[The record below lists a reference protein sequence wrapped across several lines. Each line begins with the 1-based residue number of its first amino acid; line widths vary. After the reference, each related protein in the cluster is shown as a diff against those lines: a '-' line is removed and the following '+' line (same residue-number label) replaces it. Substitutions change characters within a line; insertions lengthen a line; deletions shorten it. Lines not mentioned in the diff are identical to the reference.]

1 MLRIYSPG
9 PAGATC
15 IADLAI
21 GLQGADLPPGA
32 AWIDLTS
39 PTPEEEQFV
48 ERALGV
54 AVPTRDEMVEI
65 EPSSRLYVDGDATVL
80 TANLLTGIHDNEPM
94 SSAVSFVL
102 TPTALITIRYAE
114 PKVFETF
121 SAHAA
126 RAALVD
132 ADPAATLINL
142 LDAVV
147 DRLADSLEGIG
158 AEMDKISRSTF
169 RRIGGNHQRMTTAAL
184 TVLLDRI
191 ARSQDIVSKAR
202 DSAVSLSRLFS
213 FLNFALGKG
222 HNGAQSHLKSL
233 TRDVTSLTDHATY
246 LSGNITFLL
255 DAALGLISIEQNATI
270 KIVSVAAVIF
280 MPPTL
285 VASVYGMNFKHMP
298 ELDFQYGYP
307 MALGIMVLS
316 AVLPYLFFRSRGWL

>member
-1 MLRIYSPG
+1 MLKIYIPGDAGVSCVVDPAIAAPG
-9 PAGATC
+9 PT
-15 IADLAI
+15 
-21 GLQGADLPPGA
+21 LPPNA
-32 AWIDLTS
+32 AWLDLIS

-54 AVPTRDEMVEI
+54 SIPTRDEMVEI
-65 EPSSRLYVDGDATVL
+65 EPSSRLYIDGNATVL
-80 TANLLTGIHDNEPM
+80 TANLLTGIHRNEPM
-94 SSAVSFVL
+94 SSVVSFVL

-114 PKVFETF
+114 PKVFEIFT
-121 SAHAA
+121 AHAA

-132 ADPAATLINL
+132 ADPVTTLINL

-158 AEMDKISRSTF
+158 AEMDNISRSTF
-169 RRIGGNHQRMTTAAL
+169 RRIGGNQQRMTTAAL

-202 DSAVSLSRLFS
+202 DSAVSLARLFS
-213 FLNFALGKG
+213 FLSFALGKEDSK
-222 HNGAQSHLKSL
+222 AQSHLKSL

-246 LSGNITFLL
+246 LGGNITFLL

-270 KIVSVAAVIF
+270 KIFSVAAVIF

-285 VASVYGMNFKHMP
+285 VASIYGMNFKHMP
-298 ELDFQYGYP
+298 ELDFHYGYP
-307 MALGIMVLS
+307 MALGAMVLS
-316 AVLPYLFFRSRGWL
+316 AVLPYLFFRARGWL